1 MEQVTGS
8 ALLAGNSGDA
18 ASAPNATTQAPAVA
32 PANTSVTPSSPFW
45 DAFKDPELKESIGKR
60 GFSDVE
66 TLAKSYRELEKAY
79 SSGEKMPLPKGND
92 DLEGWNK
99 VYDRLGRP
107 KTPEE
112 YGIQSEDK
120 EFGEFT
126 AKTFHE
132 VGLNANQ
139 AKAIADK
146 HAEFVAKR
154 AELAAEERAKASIA
168 DMESLKKDWGAAH
181 DQNMEIARRAAKEF
195 GITPELADKIGD
207 AAGIS
212 AFAKLLHSIGAKLS
226 ESPFVQGD
234 VKYALT
240 PAAAKERIAALR
252 SDTEFVNK
260 YMSGNVEARTELDN
274 LHKMAYPE

>member
-8 ALLAGNSGDA
+8 AFLAGNSGEA
-18 ASAPNATTQAPAVA
+18 QSQAPQTASPAPTTAAPNATPQ
-32 PANTSVTPSSPFW
+32 SPFW
-45 DAFKDPELKESIGKR
+45 DAFKDPELKETIGKR

-66 TLAKSYRELEKAY
+66 TLAKSYREIEKAY

-120 EFGEFT
+120 EFGDFT
-126 AKTFHE
+126 AKAFHKA
-132 VGLNANQ
+132 GLSANQ
-139 AKAIADK
+139 AKAIAEE
-146 HAEFVAKR
+146 HAAFTAQR
-154 AELAAEERAKASIA
+154 AEVVAEERAKASIA

-181 DQNMEIARRAAKEF
+181 DQNMEIVRRAAKEF
-195 GITPELADKIGD
+195 GVTPEMADQIGD
-207 AAGIS
+207 SVGIS
-212 AFAKLLHSIGAKLS
+212 ALAKLLHSIGTKLS

-234 VKYALT
+234 QKFALT
-240 PAAAKERIAALR
+240 PGAAKERISALR
-252 SDTEFVNK
+252 ADSEFITK
-260 YMSGNVEARTELDN
+260 YMSGSVDARAEMDN
-274 LHKMAYPE
+274 LHRMAYPE